1 MYVQVWLDCRA
12 TRMLIDL
19 TTQSLEDLNQ
29 SETGACINALL
40 ETSVEHSPHFDWV
53 VAHIGGCFPHTVV
66 TRILA
71 CGLQDFILYG
81 TESGNISPKLNSV
94 VGILAHLS
102 FSHATNIQKA
112 VLDLF
117 LTSCTDMSEQH
128 TAVVPYLLQLSS
140 LSQDLLD
147 IIVEQGVKAIN
158 QDTIPCFTQQAAIWT
173 SKYFSGREALIN
185 LMVQQVVRCRQG
197 GLAIVNVLLQYGARH
212 QPTFPREVASEFLEM
227 LLNEAAQLVQA
238 SGRVMPSDVP
248 FLQSL
253 QPHVSNLCQMLLTH
267 DTWQQGSVLRL
278 LTLMA
283 LLQGPAVSIHVVTL
297 LLQKKDPVKIVLL
310 IRCYLKSV
318 QGLHSQV
325 VDTSVHE
332 ALTFQGRNL
341 ENTLLNVLQLVKF
354 EQLGEPGAEVRCKFQ
369 SALNANLDFFPGLF
383 FQDGQIPHLAVRLLN
398 SIRLPEVIHPRL
410 IAKLSYSSV
419 PHFFT
424 VLSMRGEGNKKEA
437 QKILATLSSYPNGQA
452 LILRLLMQGVFSEEW
467 KSLFGAETQPQKNP
481 KPTSSSAS
489 LLMQN
494 RNFCSSVT
502 LPQRHSSVFHAGII
516 GNGIRN
522 RHLANTNLEGSND
535 CNVEEVR
542 SHINLLLDTLSQ
554 CCSFNPGGMTQLSL
568 LLVEIVS
575 PDVMFNGLIWPDEE
589 FTKVLMCIC
598 FCYRIFSYLN

>member
-1 MYVQVWLDCRA
+1 
-12 TRMLIDL
+12 MLIDL
-19 TTQSLEDLNQ
+19 TTQCLEDLNQ

-81 TESGNISPKLNSV
+81 TETGNISPKLNSV

-102 FSHATNIQKA
+102 LSHATNIQKA

-117 LTSCTDMSEQH
+117 LTSCNDMTEQH
-128 TAVVPYLLQLSS
+128 IAVVPYLIQLAS

-158 QDTIPCFTQQAAIWT
+158 QETITAFTQQAAIWT
-173 SKYFSGREALIN
+173 TKHFSSREVLIN
-185 LMVQQVVRCRQG
+185 LVVQQVARSRQG
-197 GLAIVNVLLQYGARH
+197 GLAIVNVLLQYGASH
-212 QPTFPREVASEFLEM
+212 QPPFPREIATEFLEL
-227 LLNEAAQLVQA
+227 LLNEVAQIVQN
-238 SGRVMPSDVP
+238 SGRVMPTEVP

-253 QPHVSNLCQMLLTH
+253 QPHVSNLCTLLLTH
-267 DTWQQGSVLRL
+267 DTWQQGAVLRL

-283 LLQGPAVSIHVVTL
+283 LLQGPSVSNHVVTL
-297 LLQKKDPVKIVLL
+297 LLQKKDPQKIVPL
-310 IRCYLKSV
+310 IRCYLKSI
-318 QGLHSQV
+318 QGLHCQV

-332 ALTFQGRNL
+332 VLTFQGRNL
-341 ENTLLNVLQLVKF
+341 ENALLNVLQLVKT
-354 EQLGEPGAEVRCKFQ
+354 EQITEPVAEVRCKFQ
-369 SALNANLDFFPGLF
+369 TALNANLDFFPGLF

-398 SIRLPEVIHPRL
+398 SIRLPDVIHPRL
-410 IAKLSYSSV
+410 VAKLAYSSV

-424 VLSMRGEGNKKEA
+424 VFSMRGESNKKEA

-452 LILRLLMQGVFSEEW
+452 LILRLLMQGVFSDEW
-467 KSLFGAETQPQKNP
+467 KSLFGAESTFNQKTH
-481 KPTSSSAS
+481 KASLSAS
-489 LLMQN
+489 SLLVQN

-522 RHLANTNLEGSND
+522 RHLATAKGDSSNQSND
-535 CNVEEVR
+535 EETF
-542 SHINLLLDTLSQ
+542 SHVTLLVDTLSQ
-554 CCSFNPGGMTQLSL
+554 CCSYSSGGMTQLSL

-575 PDVMFNGLIWPDEE
+575 PDVMFNGLVWPDEE
-589 FTKVLMCIC
+589 FTKVFKIKNIIMIFLLLIYC
-598 FCYRIFSYLN
+598 FLH

>member
-1 MYVQVWLDCRA
+1 MACPA
-12 TRMLIDL
+12 TKMLIDL

-53 VAHIGGCFPHTVV
+53 VAHIGGCFPQTVV

-81 TESGNISPKLNSV
+81 TESGNISPKLHSV

-102 FSHATNIQKA
+102 FSHAANIQKA

-117 LTSCTDMSEQH
+117 LASCSDKTDQH
-128 TAVVPYLLQLSS
+128 TAVVPYLLQLAS

-147 IIVEQGVKAIN
+147 IIIEQGVKAIN
-158 QDTIPCFTQQAAIWT
+158 QDTIPSFTQQAALWT
-173 SKYFSGREALIN
+173 TKYFNGKEALVN
-185 LMVQQVVRCRQG
+185 LTIQQIIRCRQG
-197 GLAIVNVLLQYGARH
+197 GLAIFHLLLQYGARH
-212 QPTFPREVASEFLEM
+212 QPAFPREVASEFLEM
-227 LLNEAAQLVQA
+227 LLNETSQIVQN
-238 SGRVMPSDVP
+238 SGRVMPTDVP

-253 QPHVSNLCQMLLTH
+253 QPHVSSLCQLLLTN
-267 DTWQQGSVLRL
+267 DNWQQGAVLRL

-283 LLQGPAVSIHVVTL
+283 LFQGPSVSNHVVTL
-297 LLQKKDPVKIVLL
+297 LLQKKDPIRVVFL
-310 IRCYLKSV
+310 IRSYLKSV

-341 ENTLLNVLQLVKF
+341 ENTLLNILQLIKM
-354 EQLGEPGAEVRCKFQ
+354 EQASDSGGGEVRCKFQ
-369 SALNANLDFFPGLF
+369 SALNNNLDFFPGLF

-398 SIRLPEVIHPRL
+398 SIRLPDVIHPRL
-410 IAKLSYSSV
+410 VAKLAYSSV

-424 VLSMRGEGNKKEA
+424 VLSMRGESNKKEA
-437 QKILATLSSYPNGQA
+437 QKILATISSYPNGQA

-467 KSLFGAETQPQKNP
+467 KSLFGSETVPAKTL
-481 KPTSSSAS
+481 KPSLSTSS
-489 LLMQN
+489 LLLQN

-522 RHLANTNLEGSND
+522 RHQHDPQVNKSA
-535 CNVEEVR
+535 EVVDGQSDEVQ
-542 SHINLLLDTLSQ
+542 SHKALLLDTLSQ
-554 CCSFNPGGMTQLSL
+554 CCSYNPGGMTQLSL

-589 FTKVLMCIC
+589 FTKVNDI
-598 FCYRIFSYLN
+598 